1 MLGYISYYHTKL
13 GTWNVGKLQARQ
25 TLEYGRPSKTDVVV
39 IVMVIIIMIIMVVI
53 VVVVMVVEVVVV
65 VVLMLGMVV

>member
-25 TLEYGRPSKTDVVV
+25 TLEFGRPSKTDVL
-39 IVMVIIIMIIMVVI
+39 VMVVLMIIMIMTVVV

-65 VVLMLGMVV
+65 MLGMIV

>member
-39 IVMVIIIMIIMVVI
+39 MVVVMI
-53 VVVVMVVEVVVV
+53 MMVVVVVVVMVVEVVVV
-65 VVLMLGMVV
+65 VVMLGMVV